1 MKKINGMIYTVSI
14 ISHIIFWLSMF
25 KIIIMFTNLIKICSI
40 DLFLKNSHLIQF
52 YTILE
57 NRFASIQ
64 NENCDEMR
72 TCHSHKP

>member
-1 MKKINGMIYTVSI
+1 
-14 ISHIIFWLSMF
+14 MF